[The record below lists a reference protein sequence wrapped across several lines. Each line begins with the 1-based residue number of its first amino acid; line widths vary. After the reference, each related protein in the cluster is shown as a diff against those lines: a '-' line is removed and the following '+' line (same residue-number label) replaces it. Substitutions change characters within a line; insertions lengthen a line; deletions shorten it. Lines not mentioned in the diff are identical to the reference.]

1 MYHEY
6 CLCMGFLPEGEK
18 GLKPRIL
25 AIDFGMKRMG
35 LAISDALGVTAQ
47 GLKTLQRTNM
57 ENDLRAIEG
66 LVEEYAAARVIVGN
80 PVSHRGSETTMSQ
93 RAAAFAEKLRRR
105 LSCPVELS
113 DERLTSVQANR
124 MLRETGMGLEKRRA
138 AVDRVAVTLLL
149 QGYLDRLANKRER
162 GETLGAAE

>member
-1 MYHEY
+1 M
-6 CLCMGFLPEGEK
+6 
-18 GLKPRIL
+18 KPRIL

-35 LAISDALGVTAQ
+35 LAISDALGITAQ

-57 ENDLRAIEG
+57 ENDLREIQK
-66 LVEEYAAARVIVGN
+66 LVEEYSAEKVILGN
-80 PVSHRGSETTMSQ
+80 PLSHSGNETAMSQ
-93 RAAAFAEKLRRR
+93 RVTAFAEKLRRR
-105 LSCPVELS
+105 LNCPVELS

-149 QGYLDRLANKRER
+149 QGYLDRCANERDR
-162 GETLGAAE
+162 GEKPEAGE